1 MSVYK
6 RPGIYIS
13 EVLLPAPISNSITA
27 QAAGMVAGPFAQ
39 GPTTTTLVNSWYE
52 FTKQFGGYNALFPA
66 TFAVAMFYQ
75 NGGRELYVKRIIGAG
90 AVASTGVV
98 PRASGAGTV
107 FTLTSKNKGTDG
119 NAYRVLTSVGTAP
132 GDSFNVAIYKEGVA
146 GTSLSILDDL
156 LIESYENVN
165 FNVPTSTSYF
175 STVLNSVR
183 ESLFTAVVND
193 NVNLPSLTVVPFTG
207 GSNGSAIAD
216 ADYTNAS
223 SGVLAGVAD
232 IERPLVV
239 FLPGLY
245 DLLSASSATTIQGD
259 VATAC
264 KLSGKNYFIAETQKD
279 RTVEQALTTA
289 ASMSGGASFAA
300 TYFPH
305 VFIADPLGV
314 ATGSVR
320 KVGPAGA
327 VAGLFLRT
335 DATTGPF
342 KAPAGLNAT
351 LSGVVAAERTLT
363 SADLDKLNSEQYPIN
378 AIRQLPGAGV
388 AVMGARTM
396 QQDGTANKYVN
407 MRRSLIYIRKSL
419 ENLTEFALFENN
431 NEQLWG
437 RINTTLNTFLN
448 EYRNQGGLRGSTPN
462 AAYFIKC
469 DAENNTASSIASGEV
484 RIEVGVALQ
493 YPAEFVVIN
502 LSQKTLN

>member
-1 MSVYK
+1 MAVYK

-13 EVLLPAPISNSITA
+13 EVLLPAPITNSITA
-27 QAAGMVAGPFAQ
+27 QAAGMVAAPFAQ

-66 TFAVAMFYQ
+66 TFAVAMFYN
-75 NGGRELYVKRIIGAG
+75 NGGRELYVKRIMGSGAG
-90 AVASTGVV
+90 ASTGVV

-107 FTLTSKNKGTDG
+107 FTLTAKNKGTDG
-119 NAYRVLTSVGTAP
+119 NLYRVLTSAGTAP
-132 GDSFNVAIYKEGVA
+132 GDSFNVAIYKEGIA
-146 GTSLSILDDL
+146 GTSSSIDDDL

-165 FNVPTSTSYF
+165 FNIPTSTSYF
-175 STVLNSVR
+175 STVINSVR

-193 NVNLPSLTVVPFTG
+193 NTNTPSLNVVPFTG
-207 GSNGSAIAD
+207 GTNGNAVAD
-216 ADYTNAS
+216 TDYTSSTNGVSAS
-223 SGVLAGVAD
+223 IAD
-232 IERPLVV
+232 IERPLII

-245 DLLSASSATTIQGD
+245 DLLTASQATTIQGD
-259 VATAC
+259 MATAC
-264 KLSGKNYFIAETQKD
+264 KNSGKNYFIAETQSG
-279 RTVEQALTTA
+279 RTVEQALVTA
-289 ASMSGGASFAA
+289 AAMSGGLSFAA

-314 ATGSVR
+314 ATGAVR

-327 VAGLFLRT
+327 VAGLYLRT

-351 LSGVVAAERTLT
+351 LSTVVATEKSLT
-363 SADLDKLNSEQYPIN
+363 GTDLDNLNAAQYPVN

-419 ENLTEFALFENN
+419 QNLTEFALFENN

-448 EYRNQGGLRGSTPN
+448 EYRNQGGLRGNTPS